1 MQLISA
7 GIIIKNNKVLICQR
21 KKNSY
26 YGLKWEFPG
35 GKVET
40 NESIQESLIR
50 ELNEELGIEAF
61 IDHKFYTKRHQNYD
75 GFKFEIHFYIVTKY
89 NKKEKN
95 ILFENIKWVAF
106 SELDKYDF
114 LKADREVISLLA
126 KKYMNKK
133 ISYNDKEIEYLLQ
146 EYKKKKKEIKSKL
159 KEFSSVP
166 ADEYFYELVYC
177 LFTPQSSAEQ
187 CFKAANKIRDRQ
199 YLKKSFPLKNI
210 LHSKDGTYIRFHNN
224 KEKYVQSAKRNY
236 NFIIEK
242 LSTIKNPFELRE
254 WFAKNIKGLSY
265 KESTHFLR
273 NIGKNGNL
281 AILDRH
287 ILKNLLNV
295 GAIDEVPKTLNRKKY
310 LEIENRF
317 QAFADYI
324 KININELDLLFWSFG
339 TGIILK

>member
-7 GIIIKNNKVLICQR
+7 RIIIKNNKVLICQR

-50 ELNEELGIEAF
+50 ELREELGIEAS
-61 IDHKFYTKRHQNYD
+61 IDHKFYKKRYQNYG
-75 GFKFEIHFYIVTKY
+75 GFNLEIHFYIINKY

-95 ILFENIKWVAF
+95 IVFEDIKWVNF
-106 SELDKYDF
+106 SELSKYDF
-114 LKADREVISLLA
+114 LESDKEILSLLVE
-126 KKYMNKK
+126 KYMNQ
-133 ISYNDKEIEYLLQ
+133 ISYNEKEVEYILK
-146 EYKKKKKEIKSKL
+146 EYKKKKKEIKRKL

-166 ADEYFYELVYC
+166 TSEYFYELVYC
-177 LFTPQSSAEQ
+177 LFTPQSSAEK
-187 CFKAANKIRDRQ
+187 CFKAVSKIRDRQ
-199 YLKKSFPLKNI
+199 YLKKPFPLKNI
-210 LHSKDGTYIRFHNN
+210 LHNKDGTYIRFHNN
-224 KEKYVQSAKRNY
+224 KEKYVQNAKRKY
-236 NFIIEK
+236 DIIIEK
-242 LSTIKNPFELRE
+242 LSTIKDPFELRE
-254 WFAKNIKGLSY
+254 WLAKNIKGLSY

-295 GAIDEVPKTLNRKKY
+295 GTIDEIPKTLNKKKY
-310 LEIENRF
+310 LETEKRF
-317 QAFADYI
+317 QTFADYI

>member
-50 ELNEELGIEAF
+50 ELREELGIEAS
-61 IDHKFYTKRHQNYD
+61 IDHKFYKKRYQNYG
-75 GFKFEIHFYIVTKY
+75 GFNLEIHFYIITKY

-95 ILFENIKWVAF
+95 IVFEDIKWVNF
-106 SELDKYDF
+106 SELSKYDF
-114 LKADREVISLLA
+114 LESDKEILSLLVE
-126 KKYMNKK
+126 KYMNQ
-133 ISYNDKEIEYLLQ
+133 ISYNEKEVEYILK
-146 EYKKKKKEIKSKL
+146 EYKKKKKEIKRKL

-166 ADEYFYELVYC
+166 TSEYFYELVYC
-177 LFTPQSSAEQ
+177 LFTPQSSAEK
-187 CFKAANKIRDRQ
+187 CFKAVSKIRDRQ
-199 YLKKSFPLKNI
+199 YLKKPFPLKNI
-210 LHSKDGTYIRFHNN
+210 LHHKDGTYIRFHNN
-224 KEKYVQSAKRNY
+224 KEKYVQNAKRKY
-236 NFIIEK
+236 DIIIEK
-242 LSTIKNPFELRE
+242 LSTIKDPFELRE
-254 WFAKNIKGLSY
+254 WLAKNIKGLSY

-295 GAIDEVPKTLNRKKY
+295 GTIDEIPKTLNKKKY
-310 LEIENRF
+310 LEIEKRF
-317 QAFADYI
+317 QTFADYI

>member
-40 NESIQESLIR
+40 NESIESALVR
-50 ELNEELGIEAF
+50 ELKEELGIEVS
-61 IDHKFYTKRHQNYD
+61 IGHRFYTKRHQNYD
-75 GFKFEIHFYIVTKY
+75 GFKFEIHFHIVTEYK
-89 NKKEKN
+89 KKEKN
-95 ILFENIKWVAF
+95 ILFENIKWVDF
-106 SELDKYDF
+106 SELNKYDF
-114 LKADREVISLLA
+114 LEADREVISLLV

-133 ISYNDKEIEYLLQ
+133 TTYDIKEIEYLLK

-159 KEFSSVP
+159 KEFSDVP
-166 ADEYFYELVYC
+166 TDEYFYELVYC
-177 LFTPQSSAEQ
+177 LFTPQSSAEN
-187 CFKAANKIRDRQ
+187 CFKAVNKIRAKK
-199 YLKKSFPLKNI
+199 YLQKSFPLKNI
-210 LHSKDGTYIRFHNN
+210 LHNKDGYIRFHNN
-224 KEKYVQSAKRNY
+224 KEKYVRNAKRDY
-236 NFIIEK
+236 NTIIEK
-242 LSTIKNPFELRE
+242 LSTIKDSFELRE
-254 WFAKNIKGLSY
+254 WLVKNIKGLSY

-287 ILKNLLNV
+287 ILKNLTRV
-295 GAIDEVPKTLNRKKY
+295 RAINEIPKTLSREKY
-310 LEIENRF
+310 LEIENKF
-317 QAFADYI
+317 QTFADHI